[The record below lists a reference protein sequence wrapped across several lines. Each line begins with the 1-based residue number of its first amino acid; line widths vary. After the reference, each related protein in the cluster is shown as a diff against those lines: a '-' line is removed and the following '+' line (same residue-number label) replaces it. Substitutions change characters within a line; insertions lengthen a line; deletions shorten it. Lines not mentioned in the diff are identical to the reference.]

1 MLWQA
6 REGVK
11 LGRVM
16 EVGKGSGIAGG
27 TGIADGSGIAEGSE
41 IAEGNDI
48 AEGSGDGE
56 VNEIEVEESNE
67 GGEGSRVG
75 SVNEVGSS
83 SGGMAQTG
91 DTEGDGGLETDT
103 GVKRS
108 TEHVKMRKKTVGA
121 SGKGTSKKS
130 REKKKKEYEKCAAF
144 LCQEP
149 GVDET
154 GNVDWILCDVCEKWY
169 HWDCVGILKEPKGSF
184 NCGCNSSY
192 YTLG

>member
-1 MLWQA
+1 MILQ
-6 REGVK
+6 
-11 LGRVM
+11 RVV
-16 EVGKGSGIAGG
+16 E
-27 TGIADGSGIAEGSE
+27 TDEL
-41 IAEGNDI
+41 
-48 AEGSGDGE
+48 
-56 VNEIEVEESNE
+56 NEIEVEESNE

-192 YTLG
+192 YTPG